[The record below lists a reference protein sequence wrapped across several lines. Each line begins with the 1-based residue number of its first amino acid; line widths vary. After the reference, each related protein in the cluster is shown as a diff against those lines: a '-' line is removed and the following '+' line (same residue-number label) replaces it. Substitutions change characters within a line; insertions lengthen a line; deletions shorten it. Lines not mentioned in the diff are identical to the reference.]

1 MGSCFTLL
9 DATIEKNRDIF
20 PEVFEPIKKAVKAW
34 IQLDTN
40 TQQGIPTW
48 KNIFHTYHNN
58 LLANNP
64 QARAIRDAAI
74 LEMVRSGNTASQYE
88 IWQYLT
94 RILADQK
101 LGSVYS
107 LQIMREMIRIGQE
120 LMLDKNTSEAIKN
133 TLTNTAV
140 ESLRNLR
147 NLLENAYFTKKEYW
161 FVLRTDLVDGR
172 GKVIQTDRLIQDLQ
186 GLIEEI
192 DKSALLK

>member
-1 MGSCFTLL
+1 VGSCFVLL
-9 DATIEKNRDIF
+9 DTTIEKNRDVF
-20 PEVFEPIKKAVKAW
+20 PEVFDPIKKAVKAW

-58 LLANNP
+58 LLTGNP

-74 LEMVRSGNTASQYE
+74 LEMVRSGNTTSQYE

-120 LMLDKNTSEAIKN
+120 LMLDKDTSEAIKN

-161 FVLRTDLVDGR
+161 FVLRTDLVDGQ
-172 GKVIQTDRLIQDLQ
+172 GKAIQTDRLIQDLQ